1 MKKKQT
7 NLTKQ
12 AGPNL
17 AQRVYSRSRVWVILA
32 VALVFP
38 FLGANNYLLH
48 NANIS
53 MMFAILTIS
62 LNILS
67 GFTGL
72 MSVGHIAFFG
82 IGAYTAAI
90 LSTTYQMPIWIGFI
104 AAGVI
109 SALFSL
115 LLGLP
120 TMRLKGMYFSVAT
133 LAFGEIVYQIIKN
146 WESVTKGTKGI
157 TKIPEIT
164 IFGFSFKSYDRFYY
178 LMLLGLIVVIVLTYN
193 LKNSRAGRAMLAIR
207 ANDIAAEAMGV
218 NVVTYKLVAFMVSA
232 FFAGIA
238 GAFYAHEMRYVSPE
252 TFASV
257 ESSTLLAMM
266 VVGGIGSIPGAIL
279 GGTVL
284 TILPEV
290 LRFIGDFRLV
300 LYGAAVVAII
310 IFAPKGIGGLIDYL
324 DELFS
329 GKRHLH
335 AKQLAKEAEDGQDES
350 GEEGQ
355 V

>member
-1 MKKKQT
+1 MKNNQV
-7 NLTKQ
+7 NLFHRIYRK
-12 AGPNL
+12 
-17 AQRVYSRSRVWVILA
+17 SRVWIVL
-32 VALVFP
+32 LLGLLFP
-38 FLGANNYLLH
+38 FMGVDNYLLH
-48 NANIS
+48 MANVS

-82 IGAYTAAI
+82 IGAYASAI
-90 LSTTYQMPIWIGFI
+90 LTTKCAMPILVGFI

-109 SALFSL
+109 SSLFSL

-133 LAFGEIVYQIIKN
+133 MAFGEIIYQILKN
-146 WESVTKGTKGI
+146 WEPLTGGTKGI
-157 TKIPEIT
+157 TKIPPIE
-164 IFGFSFKSYDRFYY
+164 IFGISFKPYNHFYY
-178 LMLLGLIVVIVLTYN
+178 LMLLGLILVIILSQN
-193 LKNSRAGRAMLAIR
+193 LKNSRPGRAMLAIR

-218 NVVTYKLVAFMVSA
+218 NVTIFKLYAFMISA

-238 GAFYAHEMRYVSPE
+238 GAFYAHEMRVINPE
-252 TFASV
+252 VFASV
-257 ESSTLLAMM
+257 ESATLLAMM

-279 GGTVL
+279 GGLVL

-300 LYGAAVVAII
+300 LYGAGVVAII
-310 IFAPKGIGGLIDYL
+310 IFAPKGLGGLIDWVDGVL
-324 DELFS
+324 S
-329 GKRHLH
+329 GTIKPGKKTH
-335 AKQLAKEAEDGQDES
+335 AKAAET
-350 GEEGQ
+350 EEEVQG
-355 V
+355 

>member
-1 MKKKQT
+1 MKKNEMT
-7 NLTKQ
+7 
-12 AGPNL
+12 L
-17 AQRVYSRSRVWVILA
+17 AQKIYQKSRLWVIL
-32 VALVFP
+32 LLMIIFPLIQIPKNGKMVF
-38 FLGANNYLLH
+38 LADNYLLH
-48 NANIS
+48 MANIS

-82 IGAYTAAI
+82 IGAYSAAI
-90 LSTTYQMPIWIGFI
+90 LTTKAGMPILVGFI

-115 LLGLP
+115 ILGLP
-120 TMRLKGMYFSVAT
+120 TMRLRGMYFSVAT
-133 LAFGEIVYQIIKN
+133 MAFGEIIYQLIKN
-146 WESVTKGTKGI
+146 LEPLTGGTKGI
-157 TKIPEIT
+157 TKIPSIE
-164 IFGFSFKSYDRFYY
+164 IFGVSFKDYRNFYY
-178 LMLLGLIVVIVLTYN
+178 LMLLGLVLVIVLTRN
-193 LKNSRAGRAMLAIR
+193 LKNSRPGRAMLAIR

-218 NVVTYKLVAFMVSA
+218 NVVSYKLVAFMTSA

-238 GAFYAHEMRYVSPE
+238 GAFYAHEMRYISPE

-257 ESSTLLAMM
+257 ESASLLAMM

-279 GGTVL
+279 GGAAL

-290 LRFIGDFRLV
+290 LRFIGEFRLV

-310 IFAPKGIGGLIDYL
+310 IFAPKGLGGLITWI
-324 DELFS
+324 DETLS
-329 GKRHLH
+329 GQRVKGSKHPSG
-335 AKQLAKEAEDGQDES
+335 AEA
-350 GEEGQ
+350 GEEAQ
-355 V
+355 E

>member
-1 MKKKQT
+1 MKKTK
-7 NLTKQ
+7 LT
-12 AGPNL
+12 P
-17 AQRVYSRSRVWVILA
+17 AQVYRKSRLWVILL
-32 VALVFP
+32 LVVLFP
-38 FLGANNYLLH
+38 LIQIPKGGKMVPLADNYLLH
-48 NANIS
+48 MANIS

-90 LSTTYQMPIWIGFI
+90 LTTKAGMPILVGFI
-104 AAGVI
+104 AAGVV
-109 SALFSL
+109 SSLFSL

-120 TMRLKGMYFSVAT
+120 TMRLRGMYFSVAT
-133 LAFGEIVYQIIKN
+133 MAFGEIIYQLIKN
-146 WESVTKGTKGI
+146 LESLTGGTKGI
-157 TKIPEIT
+157 TKIPPIEM
-164 IFGFSFKSYDRFYY
+164 FGISFKGYRNFYY
-178 LMLLGLIVVIVLTYN
+178 LMLLGLVAVIVLTHN
-193 LKNSRAGRAMLAIR
+193 LKNSRPGRAMLAIR

-218 NVVTYKLVAFMVSA
+218 NVVTYKLVAFMTSA

-238 GAFYAHEMRYVSPE
+238 GAFYAHEVRYISPE

-257 ESSTLLAMM
+257 ESATLLAMM

-279 GGTVL
+279 GGAAL

-290 LRFIGDFRLV
+290 LRFIGEFRLV

-310 IFAPKGIGGLIDYL
+310 IFAPKGLGGLIDL
-324 DELFS
+324 IDETLS
-329 GKRHLH
+329 GRR
-335 AKQLAKEAEDGQDES
+335 AKSGGRAGGADAE
-350 GEEGQ
+350 EE
-355 V
+355 VPK

>member
-1 MKKKQT
+1 MKKNEMT
-7 NLTKQ
+7 
-12 AGPNL
+12 L
-17 AQRVYSRSRVWVILA
+17 AQKIYRKSRLWVILL
-32 VALVFP
+32 LVVIFP
-38 FLGANNYLLH
+38 LIQIPKNGKMIFLADNYLLH
-48 NANIS
+48 MANIS

-82 IGAYTAAI
+82 IGAYSAAI
-90 LSTTYQMPIWIGFI
+90 LTTKAGMPILVGFI

-115 LLGLP
+115 ILGLP
-120 TMRLKGMYFSVAT
+120 TMRLRGMYFSVAT
-133 LAFGEIVYQIIKN
+133 MAFGEIIYQLIKN
-146 WESVTKGTKGI
+146 LEPLTGGTKGI
-157 TKIPEIT
+157 TKIPSIE
-164 IFGFSFKSYDRFYY
+164 IFGISFKDYRNFYY
-178 LMLLGLIVVIVLTYN
+178 LMLLGLVLVIVLTQN
-193 LKNSRAGRAMLAIR
+193 LKNSRPGRAMLAIR

-218 NVVTYKLVAFMVSA
+218 NVVSYKLVAFMASA

-238 GAFYAHEMRYVSPE
+238 GAFYAHEMRYISPE

-257 ESSTLLAMM
+257 ESASLLAMM

-279 GGTVL
+279 GGAAL

-290 LRFIGDFRLV
+290 LRFIGEFRLV

-310 IFAPKGIGGLIDYL
+310 IFAPKGLGGLITWI
-324 DELFS
+324 DETLS
-329 GKRHLH
+329 GQR
-335 AKQLAKEAEDGQDES
+335 AKGSKHPSEAEA
-350 GEEGQ
+350 GEEAQ
-355 V
+355 E